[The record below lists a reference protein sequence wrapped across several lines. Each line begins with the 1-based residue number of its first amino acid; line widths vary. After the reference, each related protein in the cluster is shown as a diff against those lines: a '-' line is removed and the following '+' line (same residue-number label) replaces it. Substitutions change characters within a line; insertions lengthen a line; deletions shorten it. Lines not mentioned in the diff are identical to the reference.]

1 MRWPSTGQESSGWKN
16 STDEL
21 ISDRDSVSTELQ
33 AVME

>member
-1 MRWPSTGQESSGWKN
+1 MKLKKQESSGSKN

-21 ISDRDSVSTELQ
+21 ISDRDSVGTELQ